1 MPAARLLHR
10 YSDVDPGLLLKS
22 GEASEGTQYFPE
34 FLTRQWRSYD
44 DPEQPT
50 KTACCWDIL
59 RGGTSVHDVCQVH
72 DTWYMPTATEVAS
85 GRIFPVSVYYGKIV
99 FVTWFEQMILLGS
112 NIGLGMAI
120 LFVAATVYVT
130 RDWS

>member
-1 MPAARLLHR
+1 
-10 YSDVDPGLLLKS
+10 
-22 GEASEGTQYFPE
+22 
-34 FLTRQWRSYD
+34 
-44 DPEQPT
+44 
-50 KTACCWDIL
+50 
-59 RGGTSVHDVCQVH
+59 
-72 DTWYMPTATEVAS
+72 MPTATEVAS